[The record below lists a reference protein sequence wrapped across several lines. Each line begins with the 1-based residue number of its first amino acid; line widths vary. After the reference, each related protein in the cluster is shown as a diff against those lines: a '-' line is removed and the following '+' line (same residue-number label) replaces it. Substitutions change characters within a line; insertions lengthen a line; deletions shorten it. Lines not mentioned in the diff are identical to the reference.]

1 MDCSSPGFSVHGV
14 FQARTLEW
22 VSISSS
28 SNKQWSP
35 LWEGRRIRFNI
46 DGWRCVGLP
55 LVCLCIWHS
64 QLAFANL
71 LNHHSLKVLA
81 VRILLRVSAVLM
93 KPHLKYQAEC
103 WGHFWDWAIPKG
115 QKSKAGSGEE
125 YRQVEWQSFGT
136 ILLYYSRIF
145 FFLSALSQRGKKR
158 KNNRESLPPSP
169 RKILFPWK
177 VSAIPISLSSLIFG
191 HLTGV
196 SKAALKKV
204 FLNQNI
210 SVSLKWRWETNLGKL
225 SLFFMVKKIFK

>member
-1 MDCSSPGFSVHGV
+1 MTSIFHSLNYSQLIISNACVLSCVQLSATLWTVALCTGFSVHGV

-35 LWEGRRIRFNI
+35 LWEGRRMRFNI

-55 LVCLCIWHS
+55 LVCLCIRHS
-64 QLAFANL
+64 QLAFANF

-103 WGHFWDWAIPKG
+103 WGHLWDWAIPKG

-145 FFLSALSQRGKKR
+145 FFLSALSQRGKK
-158 KNNRESLPPSP
+158 
-169 RKILFPWK
+169 
-177 VSAIPISLSSLIFG
+177 
-191 HLTGV
+191 
-196 SKAALKKV
+196 
-204 FLNQNI
+204 Q
-210 SVSLKWRWETNLGKL
+210 
-225 SLFFMVKKIFK
+225 